1 MCRYMFPRT
10 IWRVPYLSSN
20 QKLLQMQEC
29 MHILMQ
35 LGIGSPPYVPYDA
48 PMPHVCEQV
57 LNTCPIETMNI
68 IVLLLSLGQLRS
80 AIPTTVAG
88 TRRPLEQV

>member
-20 QKLLQMQEC
+20 QKLLQMQEY